1 MKFGDKGFTPSQG
14 GAREE
19 SVKEE
24 KPFERDESDNKLFP
38 QLQVK
43 DLSTVTDENTRWKL
57 DADGIVYKA
66 ASTMENLYIVVKNKE
81 TGEEFELEG
90 VEAFKGK
97 GKTISENS
105 WLGVENIK
113 REAKKLEP
121 YKVED
126 FEIEQKQR
134 LKMSEDKALEQAQIM
149 INMKL
154 KGLRQQFN
162 INNID
167 ICIGGGECFRNS
179 LATVEPYK
187 GNRKDSLRPIL
198 LKKLREWVMKERN
211 GEYAPEGF
219 ENDDYVE
226 WFGYQGWLHYKKHKV
241 FSYGVIAEDKDSF
254 SNPKL
259 LINFGQHTGEDN
271 PFKGDYK
278 FPQAWLIPDSGVS
291 SGEVDLVVKSKKE
304 FKASGLKW
312 LLGQAFLIGDS
323 ADHYNALKH
332 LKHYKTN
339 FGDVAAY
346 ELLADKETPKD
357 CIQAVIDLYSKLL
370 PYGVEYTDHKGESHD
385 VDTLTYMNI
394 YFLVAYMTR
403 SSNDQ
408 TDFFKLCKAFKVD
421 TSKVENNN
429 LLTAPYRVVDE
440 GYLEDIIGE
449 TRVLLASLRDNELK
463 SYKSLKKDGLVKR
476 LDLSLEKV
484 VGGLEYIE
492 SNMFKTVQR
501 NKQTGNI
508 VEVKDE

>member
-1 MKFGDKGFTPSQG
+1 MKFEDKGFTPSQS

-19 SVKEE
+19 NIQEE

-81 TGEEFELEG
+81 TGEEFELKG
-90 VEAFKGK
+90 VEEFKGL

-121 YKVED
+121 YKIED

-134 LKMSEDKALEQAQIM
+134 LKMEEDKAFKQAQVLV
-149 INMKL
+149 NTKL
-154 KGLRQQFN
+154 KGLREQFN

-167 ICIGGGECFRNS
+167 ICIGSGECFRNS
-179 LATVEPYK
+179 LPTVEPYK
-187 GNRKDSLRPIL
+187 GNRKETLRPIL
-198 LKKLREWVMKERN
+198 LKKLREWVMNERN

-291 SGEVDLVVKSKKE
+291 SGEVDLIVKSKKE

-312 LLGQAFLIGDS
+312 LLAQAFLIGDS
-323 ADHYNALKH
+323 ADHYNALKD

-385 VDTLTYMNI
+385 IDTLTYMNI

-429 LLTAPYRVVDE
+429 LLTAPYEVFNIDE
-440 GYLEDIIGE
+440 AETIAHSWEDIANK
-449 TRVLLASLRDNELK
+449 LLQGELK
-463 SYKSLKKDGLVKR
+463 SYKSGKKQDLVDAMDSIKEVLQEHVSFSKKIR
-476 LDLSLEKV
+476 V
-484 VGGLEYIE
+484 
-492 SNMFKTVQR
+492 KTVQR
-501 NKQTGNI
+501 NKQTGEI
-508 VEVKDE
+508 VEVEG